1 MHIRLFGKY
10 VKLEGVFKDN
20 IIKEIGEVLGNKN
33 PFNDGYPEKYIEL
46 DENLKMLDYFF
57 PLMIFMFH
65 PITIVIMILACFTF
79 HSKDMIILFL
89 ILYGFGLWNYHSLK
103 NIKQGIKYYNDG
115 QYEEALKHFY
125 KCNILFVRANDWISY
140 SLIIL
145 NRQEE
150 NLEFLYTHNIA
161 NVRIKIFLQYIQLAR
176 YQEAIDYLNN
186 VIDEEEFKT
195 HPFAAVLP
203 ALCYLNYCK
212 DPQKAID
219 YIASKQFI
227 FKSSN
232 KPELYLV
239 YQFLAKCYNATGNTE
254 QENKTASILN
264 NFNFDGDS
272 IEIKEKLNKTIENMT
287 NN

>member
-20 IIKEIGEVLGNKN
+20 IIKEIGEVLGNNN

-46 DENLKMLDYFF
+46 DKNLKMLDSF
-57 PLMIFMFH
+57 LLLIKILTH
-65 PITIVIMILACFTF
+65 PIIFI
-79 HSKDMIILFL
+79 IILISIPFCPKEL
-89 ILYGFGLWNYHSLK
+89 TITTLLLYGYLYINYKQFKSLK
-103 NIKQGIKYYNDG
+103 QGMECYNNG

-125 KCNILFVRANDWISY
+125 KSNIIFVRANDWISY

-239 YQFLAKCYNATGNTE
+239 YQFLAKCYNATGDTE

-264 NFNFDGDS
+264 NFNFDGGS